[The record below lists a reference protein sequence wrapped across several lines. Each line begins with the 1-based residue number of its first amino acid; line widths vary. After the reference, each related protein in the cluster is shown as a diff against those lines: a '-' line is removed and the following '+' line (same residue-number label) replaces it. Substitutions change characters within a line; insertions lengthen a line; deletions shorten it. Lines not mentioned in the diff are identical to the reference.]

1 MKISLLILTTL
12 FVFQLKANNDSLQ
25 FIGQQ
30 NQFEINNLKHDIDIL
45 KRDQVNYQIEKNI
58 IQETYS
64 NNYDKL
70 NLFITGILLLFG
82 FFGVLGIRD
91 VNAIKKEY
99 KEELDKLKS
108 LQLEL
113 ESKAKDFENT
123 KTKYDREIKEIIE
136 QNEEQ
141 NKKLKI
147 LEIKDKIDKLFKDR
161 DHQKALEFCA
171 IALEFAPND
180 CDLLLKRAQLYA
192 RTNKYSDSILCLKK
206 VLEIEPE
213 NTSAN
218 VNLAEIYLFSGQ
230 KEKFDEIF
238 KKHENLFA
246 EKDEGKLV
254 SYFNLIDL
262 FNKGEHQEIKEF
274 ISKDVDRTDLR
285 SRKKHIDGWDLY
297 DAMVFLASKPETAER
312 KLLQNYTWY
321 LDGSVNAKQVIDL
334 LDEKD
339 NVPESEQ

>member
-1 MKISLLILTTL
+1 MTIFLA
-12 FVFQLKANNDSLQ
+12 FQLKANSDSLQ

-30 NQFEINNLKHDIDIL
+30 NQFEINNLKHDIEIL

-99 KEELDKLKS
+99 KEELEKLKS
-108 LQLEL
+108 LQLDL
-113 ESKAKDFENT
+113 ESKSKDFENT
-123 KTKYDREIKEIIE
+123 KTKYDKEIKEILE

-180 CDLLLKRAQLYA
+180 CDLLLKRAQLYS
-192 RTNKYSDSILCLKK
+192 RTNKYNDSILSLKK

-213 NTSAN
+213 NTTAN

-230 KEKFDEIF
+230 KEKFDEIY

-246 EKDEGKLV
+246 EKDEGKLI

-262 FNKGEHQEIKEF
+262 FNKGEFQEIKDF
-274 ISKDVDRTDLR
+274 IAKDVDRSDLKN
-285 SRKKHIDGWDLY
+285 RKKHIDGWDLY

-321 LDGSVNAKQVIDL
+321 LDGGVTAKQVIDL
-334 LDEKD
+334 LEEKVSD
-339 NVPESEQ
+339 KETK